1 MGFVVGVKGSKVF
14 CLQSDSMKTVDVP
27 QSASMHKCVDD
38 WGVALCGMCDIVAWR
53 LFFRRFGCFAH
64 RDCVRI

>member
-27 QSASMHKCVDD
+27 QSASMHKYVDD
-38 WGVALCGMCDIVAWR
+38 WGVAACVLCDICAR
-53 LFFRRFGCFAH
+53 RPFFRRFECFH
-64 RDCVRI
+64 IGFE